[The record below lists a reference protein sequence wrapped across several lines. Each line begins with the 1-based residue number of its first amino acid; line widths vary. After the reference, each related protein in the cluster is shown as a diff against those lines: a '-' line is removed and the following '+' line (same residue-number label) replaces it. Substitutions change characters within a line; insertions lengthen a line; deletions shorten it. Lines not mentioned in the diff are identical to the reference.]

1 MAKRLSN
8 FFRGFLSQVRGEWRQ
23 MSCSHSEARASPPGN
38 VFASKHGPNVRS
50 NHRTSNLHNPF
61 KKNEKIRIT
70 RVFAGFCP
78 ILIFG
83 HDFVS
88 NHSSY
93 FFQINSQHQG
103 PHSDMSCT
111 ADLANLRPE
120 AELSR
125 LKFGLR
131 ENVLVETLV
140 FPHIFVWGSC
150 F

>member
-103 PHSDMSCT
+103 PP
-111 ADLANLRPE
+111 LRHVMHRGPRKPE
-120 AELSR
+120 ARSR
-125 LKFGLR
+125 TVKIEIWFKGKCFG
-131 ENVLVETLV
+131 
-140 FPHIFVWGSC
+140 
-150 F
+150 